1 MSESS
6 AALESVCQNTG
17 MGRTPTHL
25 NLPGIGVAQTFAT
38 QAISN
43 VERGQ
48 EHPALIQIG
57 RAASSG
63 ELDRIMVRLEIAG
76 GIGAGKTTLA
86 RVLAASW
93 NSGLV
98 HENVLD
104 VPFFSKFYAAPQ
116 TYGFEKNISFLLSHA
131 DLIRDSMR
139 GNGGVAVCDFAL
151 FQDLSYTDVGCSLAD
166 AGAVEGI
173 YHRLIDRVGHP
184 SLVVHLRCTPDTQL
198 RRIAL
203 RGRSQEAGI
212 ERGYLVDLCAAIDR
226 RLEQLRSE
234 APGLLVIEVDTD
246 EVDYATNPAAAQAI
260 ARELTTSLK
269 LPTEMIHS
277 PAGAAGNPA

>member
-1 MSESS
+1 MRGHQHSNGWYEREFGC
-6 AALESVCQNTG
+6 LGRRLPEHRHGQNAYAST
-17 MGRTPTHL
+17 L
-25 NLPGIGVAQTFAT
+25 ASICAAQTFAI
-38 QAISN
+38 QAIPN

-57 RAASSG
+57 KTASSG
-63 ELDRIMVRLEIAG
+63 ELGPIMVRLEIAG

-86 RVLAASW
+86 RVLANSW

-131 DLIRDSMR
+131 DLIPDSMR

-151 FQDLSYTDVGCSLAD
+151 FQDLSYTDVGCSPAD
-166 AGAVEGI
+166 ARAVEGI

-203 RGRSQEAGI
+203 RGRSQEAAI
-212 ERGYLVDLCAAIDR
+212 ERAY
-226 RLEQLRSE
+226 LEQR
-234 APGLLVIEVDTD
+234 
-246 EVDYATNPAAAQAI
+246 
-260 ARELTTSLK
+260 RFRR
-269 LPTEMIHS
+269 IHS
-277 PAGAAGNPA
+277 LRW